1 MAGSRLEDVEYSVNI
16 YSQNAIRSLLML
28 AKGGGMEIATCVS
41 CGMEI
46 ERSSH
51 YMNLCREC
59 ERSMSEEEI
68 FAIMDAR

>member
-1 MAGSRLEDVEYSVNI
+1 MFGRDKQLSL
-16 YSQNAIRSLLML
+16 YSQKSIREVSML
-28 AKGGGMEIATCVS
+28 VGVEVLERATCVS

-51 YMNLCREC
+51 YQNLCREC

-68 FAIMDAR
+68 FAIMDAE

>member
-1 MAGSRLEDVEYSVNI
+1 
-16 YSQNAIRSLLML
+16 ML